1 MLPLKKKKLNRR
13 TMASNPTPDDDDVAL
28 ALAEDLA
35 DGCNALEVT
44 LGIKQNTEAVI
55 RAAIDAVLS
64 ARQAHATKLQT
75 LRDRVA
81 DQQAADTAGT
91 TNLTGCQLRFS
102 LLFGKHFNSQWSLAG
117 WPGQT
122 TSIPTLQ
129 DQRFTLLNKMKI
141 YFTANPASESADMGA
156 TAALCNTA
164 HTNISN
170 ARAQVNLAET
180 AEGNAFKA
188 RNDAMKVLRKRIRGL
203 INELT
208 QLLAEDD
215 QRWESFGLNIPANP
229 SPPVGIANLTLT
241 TPATKKIHCLWTYA
255 TRMNGTRI
263 KTKRQGIDTLWINAG
278 TADGLEKTLEGFAP
292 GDVVDVQV
300 FPYNDGGDGPG
311 SPVRTI
317 TVT

>member
-1 MLPLKKKKLNRR
+1 MPNWDEGFWDSGSWDSPSSVTMLPLKKKKLNRR

-64 ARQAHATKLQT
+64 ARQGHATKLQT

-170 ARAQVNLAET
+170 ARALPR
-180 AEGNAFKA
+180 F
-188 RNDAMKVLRKRIRGL
+188 RIRFR
-203 INELT
+203 T
-208 QLLAEDD
+208 A
-215 QRWESFGLNIPANP
+215 
-229 SPPVGIANLTLT
+229 
-241 TPATKKIHCLWTYA
+241 A
-255 TRMNGTRI
+255 TRRI
-263 KTKRQGIDTLWINAG
+263 PISAM
-278 TADGLEKTLEGFAP
+278 P
-292 GDVVDVQV
+292 G
-300 FPYNDGGDGPG
+300 
-311 SPVRTI
+311 RR
-317 TVT
+317 